1 MYSAIQRQQM
11 LATVYDVIHHE
22 LTMGTRLELEAD
34 NYSEILRQ
42 HKATFVTLLMDGLL
56 RGCIG
61 SLVARE
67 ALILSIARNARNAAF
82 HDPRFVAISLDELPL
97 IDIEISILSECESIP
112 CNSNQDLVD
121 QLRPGV
127 DGLIISDGDQSAT
140 FLPSVWENLA
150 DPEQF
155 ISELK
160 VKAGMEPD
168 HWSSEL
174 TAERYTA
181 QIIR

>member
-11 LATVYDVIHHE
+11 LAAVYDTIHHE
-22 LTMGTRLELEAD
+22 LTMGTRLPLEAD
-34 NYSEILRQ
+34 NYGEILREK
-42 HKATFVTLLMDGLL
+42 KATFVTLLMDGLL

-82 HDPRFVAISLDELPL
+82 HDPRFDAISLDELPL
-97 IDIEISILSECESIP
+97 ITVEISILSDCETIH
-112 CNSNQDLVD
+112 CNSNQELVD
-121 QLRPGV
+121 QLQPGV
-127 DGLIISDGDQSAT
+127 DGLIISDGEQSAT
-140 FLPSVWENLA
+140 FLPSVWKHLT

-155 ISELK
+155 VSELK
-160 VKAGMEPD
+160 LKAGMTAD

-174 TAERYTA
+174 TAERYTS
-181 QIIR
+181 QTIR